1 MSGNTNKTEN
11 LGLNATEQA
20 EAWYIDVLEL
30 EQQGLAQNEQDAQAR
45 VDLLVNASNQ
55 NFAPA
60 STLLGQWHVLGRYV
74 NQSVQSAILFFQHA
88 AKLNHALAHLELAY
102 LGLNNA
108 TDQLTKAQAL
118 MHLQQAVQL
127 NHPEAIFVYAQ
138 QQLSQDP
145 QSDQLLLQ

>member
-11 LGLNATEQA
+11 LGLNATELSQA
-20 EAWYIDVLEL
+20 ETWYIDVLKL

-74 NQSVQSAILFFQHA
+74 NQSVQSALLFFNMQQS
-88 AKLNHALAHLELAY
+88 LI
-102 LGLNNA
+102 
-108 TDQLTKAQAL
+108 
-118 MHLQQAVQL
+118 MHW
-127 NHPEAIFVYAQ
+127 HI
-138 QQLSQDP
+138 
-145 QSDQLLLQ
+145 